1 MTYNTHYHYHCCDGQ
16 VHQDQREAR
25 PSPDH
30 HTAHHVKHQNHH
42 PQHILSTRTKDKLDL
57 HYTMR
62 GLLPEWWSA
71 WDPTL
76 EKVS

>member
-1 MTYNTHYHYHCCDGQ
+1 MDKYTRTKEKLDLHQTINMSIMINTRITILD
-16 VHQDQREAR
+16 
-25 PSPDH
+25 
-30 HTAHHVKHQNHH
+30 
-42 PQHILSTRTKDKLDL
+42 ILSTRTKDKLDL

-76 EKVS
+76 EKVSWL